1 MNRSAQ
7 RDVAFTRFVE
17 ATSSSLLGA
26 AFVLLQSKEEAED
39 AVQATLLRTLRRWE
53 QAAPAPAAYSRTV
66 LINICR
72 ERWRYRSRH
81 PEVPGGLSE
90 SAGPSA
96 VASLADAYERR
107 HVLVSALR
115 RLPATQR
122 GVLAC
127 RYLLD
132 ASVAET
138 ASALGIPEGTVK
150 SATSRGLEQLRAL
163 LPDEESEANHA
174 SHQQ

>member
-1 MNRSAQ
+1 VSRSTQ
-7 RDVAFTRFVE
+7 RDAAFTRFVE
-17 ATSSSLLGA
+17 AASSSLLRA
-26 AFVLLQSKEEAED
+26 ALVLLQSKEEAED

-53 QAAPAPAAYSRTV
+53 QAEPAPAAYTRTV
-66 LINICR
+66 LINVCR

-81 PEVPGGLSE
+81 PEVPEGLGE
-90 SAGPSA
+90 SAGPS
-96 VASLADAYERR
+96 VLASLADAYERR

-115 RLPATQR
+115 RLPAVQR
-122 GVLAC
+122 EVLAC

-163 LPDEESEANHA
+163 LPNEEREADHV
-174 SHQQ
+174 SYQ